1 MVDSIALE
9 RLEKTSRT
17 SAVLMGLGAL
27 VVMIALWFSY
37 EKLKEIQ
44 SEVRILQVE
53 AARLQSQNSELSSD
67 AQALRSEVRSLQ
79 SQASELRTQNS
90 ELVDDSDALRNNVKN
105 LREALGAS
113 RYAIIAFHQG
123 DYQTAIV
130 YYDQALRADPDNAYL
145 LNLKAYSLFKLDSF
159 QEAIETQIESIR
171 VDPNYAWG
179 FFDLARF
186 HCAAGDMDAAG
197 EAMMTALEKRPGLE
211 DVMNNDG
218 EFQRLCAPILR

>member
-9 RLEKTSRT
+9 RLEKTSRL

-37 EKLKEIQ
+37 EQLREIQ
-44 SEVRILQVE
+44 SEVNSLQVE
-53 AARLQSQNSELSSD
+53 SARLQSQNSELSSD

-90 ELVDDSDALRNNVKN
+90 ELVDDSEALRNHVKN

-123 DYQTAIV
+123 DYDTAIDF
-130 YYDQALRADPDNAYL
+130 YDQALRADPDNAYL
-145 LNLKAYSLFKLDSF
+145 LNLKAYSHFKLEQF
-159 QEAIETQIESIR
+159 QEAIEIQIESTR

-186 HCAAGDMDAAG
+186 HCAAGDMDAAS
-197 EAMMTALEKRPGLE
+197 EAMMTALEKSPGLE
-211 DVMNNDG
+211 NVMNDDG